1 MHFFSFCD
9 TQKQCCKLQKYISIC
24 LLLFVVATGYCCCCC
39 CCGLL
44 LLLSNLNNRINDL
57 FAIHFTIYGYVI
69 RYYVSEYV
77 CFFISYYNTKGTK
90 GATNLAAG
98 EIYTKNWL
106 NCENVK
112 TKIDITKFPILRLT
126 LYIAESLKCFLFF
139 FFFLYYFLFSIIG
152 KLESKAA
159 TSSSIF
165 YVFAVTF
172 YLFWMHFHY
181 LIRLGGPLSLSPSL
195 SLSVSTRRD
204 RAARRSE
211 RVASN

>member
-1 MHFFSFCD
+1 M
-9 TQKQCCKLQKYISIC
+9 
-24 LLLFVVATGYCCCCC
+24 
-39 CCGLL
+39 
-44 LLLSNLNNRINDL
+44 
-57 FAIHFTIYGYVI
+57 
-69 RYYVSEYV
+69 
-77 CFFISYYNTKGTK
+77 FFISYYNTKGTK

-112 TKIDITKFPILRLT
+112 TKIDITKFPILLLT
-126 LYIAESLKCFLFF
+126 LYIAESLKCFLFS
-139 FFFLYYFLFSIIG
+139 FFFLYYFLFIIIG

-181 LIRLGGPLSLSPSL
+181 LIRLGAPSRCLRHCL

>member
-1 MHFFSFCD
+1 M
-9 TQKQCCKLQKYISIC
+9 
-24 LLLFVVATGYCCCCC
+24 
-39 CCGLL
+39 
-44 LLLSNLNNRINDL
+44 
-57 FAIHFTIYGYVI
+57 
-69 RYYVSEYV
+69 
-77 CFFISYYNTKGTK
+77 FFISYYNTKGTK

-112 TKIDITKFPILRLT
+112 TKIDITKFPILLLT

-139 FFFLYYFLFSIIG
+139 FFLYYFLFIIIG

-181 LIRLGGPLSLSPSL
+181 LIRLGAPSRCLPHCLPHCLRLSLLGATEQRGEAKESHPTKEL
-195 SLSVSTRRD
+195 RLDEILLRRRCGHRDPRRIGGFTAALLLHYPGRAHLHNGVSRLD
-204 RAARRSE
+204 GCGGARRNGAWQ
-211 RVASN
+211 R